1 MVKSGKTTLSSQFV
15 QLPDT
20 PNTFIVLARISE
32 VEKVTSGNKKIDQVG
47 SFTYL
52 GSIISKDGGSS
63 EDVKSRIAKA
73 RESWTQYSTLWYS
86 AHYFGLVSLNWL
98 IICSKYMNFLL
109 AICKK
114 FHYPVYNSLIDA
126 ESRYFGVQSSVLL
139 SPEQWPGIDDEKRK
153 HNDLLVL
160 GNIEDTYELLT
171 SKTLGAFSSILEN
184 TSFEYLLKCDDDSYV
199 FIDKL
204 INLLA
209 KQPSK
214 KLYLGYFKGNAHV
227 QRKGAWK
234 EKDWNLCDRYLPY
247 AQGGGYLLSKDLVEY
262 IVKNSDLLKKYKSE
276 DVSVGAWLA
285 PLDINKVHDIRFNT
299 EWRSRGC
306 SNSDVITHKQS
317 PTMMLKMFQN
327 LNAIGYPCSTEIKER
342 QAYEYNWTV
351 LPSHCCN
358 NFI

>member
-1 MVKSGKTTLSSQFV
+1 MLYKWRIWMISICFVFATSTFICLTLM
-15 QLPDT
+15 
-20 PNTFIVLARISE
+20 PNTIEMEGRNN
-32 VEKVTSGNKKIDQVG
+32 EKQI
-47 SFTYL
+47 F
-52 GSIISKDGGSS
+52 
-63 EDVKSRIAKA
+63 
-73 RESWTQYSTLWYS
+73 
-86 AHYFGLVSLNWL
+86 
-98 IICSKYMNFLL
+98 L
-109 AICKK
+109 AILVISRAEN
-114 FHYPVYNSLIDA
+114 FHHRQTIRETWGRNLNENISL
-126 ESRYFGVQSSVLL
+126 YFVVSAG
-139 SPEQWPGIDDEKRK
+139 PGIDDEKRK